1 MFGNIIAPMVI
12 GFAADKIMG
21 GSGVKG
27 AIAGGTMGYGAGKPG
42 AIPGVDPTST
52 IPSHLVSGGS
62 ELMSGS
68 NALTTL
74 GGQGIKNSYSGAN
87 FPNFSNTNLKPLDKL
102 AEYSLPNLLSKGKDF
117 VSDGFSD
124 MTFADK
130 LGVGMQAEGLLN
142 RPTEQ
147 MQVPNIPIDRRSQT
161 PTLTTPLISKIQGIQ
176 MPEEEELRQQYFNR
190 PNFYG

>member
-1 MFGNIIAPMVI
+1 
-12 GFAADKIMG
+12 MG

-52 IPSHLVSGGS
+52 IPKHLIADT
-62 ELMSGS
+62 
-68 NALTTL
+68 ALTSSVIPNA
-74 GGQGIKNSYSGAN
+74 GGAIHTAAGARGI
-87 FPNFSNTNLKPLDKL
+87 PSNTGNITGLFDSPMNFIK
-102 AEYSLPNLLSKGKDF
+102 
-117 VSDGFSD
+117 DGFSD
-124 MTFADK
+124 MTFADQ

-142 RPTEQ
+142 RPTAQ
-147 MQVPNIPIDRRSQT
+147 MEVPNIPIDRRSQT

-176 MPEEEELRQQYFNR
+176 MPEEEELRQQYSNR